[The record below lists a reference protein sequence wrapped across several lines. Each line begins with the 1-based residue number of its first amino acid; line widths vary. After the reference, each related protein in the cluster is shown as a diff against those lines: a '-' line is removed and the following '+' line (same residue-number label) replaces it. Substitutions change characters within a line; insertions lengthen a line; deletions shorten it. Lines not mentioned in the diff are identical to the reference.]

1 MCAAGMA
8 LALLLAGP
16 SPARAFMHVGVGEK
30 VPNPELRRLGGGR
43 ERLLSKARVTV
54 FVFFRP
60 NQDHSLQ
67 TLGQL
72 AALETELA
80 GRDLR
85 FVAVTSDA
93 YDAEE
98 VAATARE
105 AGLKMPV
112 LIDAGD
118 ALYGAL
124 GVALHPVVG
133 LAAPDARLLAYQ
145 HFLKVNMLDVLR
157 ARIQLALGE
166 IDAEE
171 LARTL
176 DPPAAGTGSPAAT
189 ARRRATL
196 SRMLLERGHP
206 GKAAE
211 SARAAIEIA
220 PQVAEGHTALA
231 AALAAQGRCRES
243 REAQEAARRLD
254 ASAPQAPPCK
264 GK

>member
-8 LALLLAGP
+8 LALLLVAP
-16 SPARAFMHVGVGEK
+16 APARAFMHVGVGEK
-30 VPNPELRRLGGGR
+30 VPNPELRRLGGGA

-72 AALETELA
+72 AALEAELA

-85 FVAVTSDA
+85 FVAVTSDS
-93 YDAEE
+93 YDPAA
-98 VAATARE
+98 VAATAKE
-105 AGLKMPV
+105 AAVRMPV
-112 LIDAGD
+112 LIDTDD

-133 LAAPDARLLAYQ
+133 LAAPDGRLLGYQ

-157 ARIQLALGE
+157 ARIQHALGE
-166 IDAEE
+166 IGPAD
-171 LARTL
+171 LARAI

-189 ARRRATL
+189 ARRRAIL
-196 SRMLLERGHP
+196 SRMLLERGHAD
-206 GKAAE
+206 KAAE
-211 SARAAIEIA
+211 SARAAIEVA

-254 ASAPQAPPCK
+254 ASAPAAPGCK
-264 GK
+264 GR